1 MTKSQKTKP
10 KSSKGRTPAR
20 SAPVALS
27 AIKRNRVPRVTQRG
41 NKIVVSHC
49 EYVADVISDVNNEFA
64 YDVYDISPGSL
75 DTFPWL
81 SSIAPNYESFRF
93 SKFNVHYKPSCSS
106 TTGGKV
112 VLAVDYDARD
122 STTNESKA
130 TLLQWES
137 SVDSQVW
144 EPVTHVSTVGNLNRV
159 GPTRFISAPAGSSGD
174 RLSSAGTLYVATTSI
189 APAVIT
195 TNGPPVQY
203 VTVTLGELW
212 IDYEVELLTPQL
224 QLTFR
229 QTGNPLLKEPQFQ
242 QLISGSAIFST
253 PTTDIVSVFA
263 SQPFNSSNETVVQG
277 TNQGIRAVVVPP
289 NTLQNQDG
297 FQIVSGVGAF
307 QFLKDF
313 VGEIVMDFQAP
324 SGWTASPPIPV
335 PTFARLMDPGRLS
348 PGLEALTNIAAQSPD
363 LSKNLINSVI
373 NASVAN
379 LTSWVA
385 KVAIQAG
392 SFLLINTLS
401 ATATSIVPNAGSR
414 GTFRARSCAFDAS
427 ELLEGLDETPS
438 SALPAPTK
446 VGNLRIRPGRRAA
459 FFDSLRA
466 ERMRRVGGATSA
478 TAGSPAAG
486 FVTIRK

>member
-1 MTKSQKTKP
+1 MTKSKTQP

-27 AIKRNRVPRVTQRG
+27 AIKRNRVPRVVQHG
-41 NKIVVSHC
+41 NKVVISHS
-49 EYVADVISDVNNEFA
+49 EYVADVTSDVNNEFA

-93 SKFNVHYKPSCSS
+93 RKFNVHYKPSCSS

-122 STTNESKA
+122 ATINESKA

-144 EPVTHVSTVGNLNRV
+144 EPVTHVSSSENLNRV
-159 GPTRFISAPAGSSGD
+159 GPTRFISAPSGSSGD

-195 TNGPPVQY
+195 TQGPPVQY

-212 IDYEVELLTPQL
+212 IDYEVELMTPQL
-224 QLTFR
+224 QLSFR
-229 QTGNPLLKEPQFQ
+229 QTGQPLLKEPQFQ
-242 QLISGSAIFST
+242 QLISGSAIFTT
-253 PTTDIVSVFA
+253 PTTDLISVFA
-263 SQPFNSSNETVVQG
+263 STPFNSSNETITQG

-297 FQIVSGVGAF
+297 FQIVSGVGAI

-313 VGEIVMDFQAP
+313 VGEIILDFQAP
-324 SGWTASPPIPV
+324 SGWTAQPPIPV

-348 PGLEALTNIAAQSPD
+348 PGLEALTNVAAQSPD

-373 NASVAN
+373 NASVSN
-379 LTSWVA
+379 LTSWIA
-385 KVAIQAG
+385 KVAVQAG
-392 SFLLINTLS
+392 SFLLVNTLS
-401 ATATSIVPNAGSR
+401 ATATSIIPNAGSR
-414 GTFRARSCAFDAS
+414 GTFRCRSAAFDQS
-427 ELLEGLDETPS
+427 ELLEGVDSAPS
-438 SALPAPTK
+438 PSLPSPTRIGNCRVRPAKSALFFDQLHAQ
-446 VGNLRIRPGRRAA
+446 RAA
-459 FFDSLRA
+459 RA
-466 ERMRRVGGATSA
+466 SSTTTGSTATSA
-478 TAGSPAAG
+478 
-486 FVTIRK
+486 RR

>member
-1 MTKSQKTKP
+1 M
-10 KSSKGRTPAR
+10 PAR

-41 NKIVVSHC
+41 NKVVVSHC
-49 EYVADVISDVNNEFA
+49 EYVADVVSDVNNEFA

-93 SKFNVHYKPSCSS
+93 AKFNVHYKPSCSS

-144 EPVTHVSTVGNLNRV
+144 EPVTHVSSAMNLNRV
-159 GPTRFISAPAGSSGD
+159 GPTRFISAPSGSSGD

-203 VTVTLGELW
+203 VTITLGELW
-212 IDYEVELLTPQL
+212 IDYEVELFTPQL
-224 QLTFR
+224 QLSFR

-242 QLISGSAIFST
+242 QLISGNAIFTT
-253 PTTDIVSVFA
+253 PTTDLVSVFA
-263 SQPFNSSNETVVQG
+263 SSPFTSSNETITQG
-277 TNQGIRAVVVPP
+277 TNQGIRAVLVPP
-289 NTLQNQDG
+289 NTLQNKDG
-297 FQIVSGVGAF
+297 AQIVSGVGAI

-313 VGEIVMDFQAP
+313 VGEVVLDFQAP
-324 SGWTASPPIPV
+324 SGWTANPPLPV

-363 LSKNLINSVI
+363 LSKNLVNSVI
-373 NASVAN
+373 NTAVTN
-379 LTSWVA
+379 LTSWIA

-392 SFLLINTLS
+392 SFLLVNTLS
-401 ATATSIVPNAGSR
+401 ATATSMIPNAGSR
-414 GTFRARSCAFDAS
+414 GTLRFRPCAFDTS
-427 ELLEGLDETPS
+427 ELLEGLDEAPPTS
-438 SALPAPTK
+438 LPAPTRI
-446 VGNLRIRPGRRAA
+446 GSMRIRPGRRAA
-459 FFDSLRA
+459 FFDALHTQRLSRA
-466 ERMRRVGGATSA
+466 SVTAATN
-478 TAGSPAAG
+478 AGSPAAG